1 MDARDPQ
8 PVQQA
13 QPASLATNRPWLAVA
28 GCLGGGTLAIVFA
41 MLLLVAALVFLFF
54 NPDVLSSK
62 GRQKALFVS
71 ALGRLTEAPALKV
84 ATREIAV
91 RVDASTPTEAT
102 LRAWL
107 VPIGPG
113 WKIELGRTKVE
124 IVAEGNRVQYVIPLE
139 KDVES
144 EERPSRTIVDGDR
157 VQITPH
163 NREGV
168 KAELAWNLDDPKA
181 EVVVTLPPPRVDETL
196 VEVQSDPKRL
206 RIQIDRDWADHVVGD
221 DRARDEALAAI
232 RAAVVREASSE
243 IAMFEVREKARAT
256 VVEMLRAL
264 LPEDLRDRPIRI
276 RWSDEADTDGKSVL
290 N

>member
-1 MDARDPQ
+1 MAVAPSARRKGSAVASSPSYDGRMDAREPQ

-13 QPASLATNRPWLAVA
+13 QPASLATNRPWIAVA
-28 GCLGGGTLAIVFA
+28 GCLGGGTLAILFA
-41 MLLLVAALVFLFF
+41 ILLLVAALVFLFI
-54 NPDVLSSK
+54 NPDVLSSQA
-62 GRQKALFVS
+62 RQKAVFVS

-124 IVAEGNRVQYVIPLE
+124 IFAEGNRVQYVIPLE
-139 KDVES
+139 K
-144 EERPSRTIVDGDR
+144 
-157 VQITPH
+157 
-163 NREGV
+163 REGSE
-168 KAELAWNLDDPKA
+168 AELAWNLDDPKA

-196 VEVQSDPKRL
+196 VEVQSDPTRL
-206 RIQIDRDWADHVVGD
+206 RVQIDRDWADHVVGD

-232 RAAVVREASSE
+232 REAVVREASSE
-243 IAMFEVREKARAT
+243 IALFEVREKARAT

-264 LPEDLRDRPIRI
+264 LPERLRDRPIRI
-276 RWSDEADTDGKSVL
+276 RWSDEADSRGKSVL
-290 N
+290 D